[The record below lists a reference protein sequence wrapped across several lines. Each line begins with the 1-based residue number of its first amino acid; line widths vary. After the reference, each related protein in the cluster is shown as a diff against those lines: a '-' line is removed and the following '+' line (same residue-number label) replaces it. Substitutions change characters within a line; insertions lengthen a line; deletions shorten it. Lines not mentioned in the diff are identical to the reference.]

1 MTLSALGDMASD
13 SKCAQL
19 RYGNEKEFTV
29 IADKL
34 GVMNDFK
41 VRLESRRDKY

>member
-1 MTLSALGDMASD
+1 MALSDLGGLASD
-13 SKCAQL
+13 SKCAQV
-19 RYGNEKEFTV
+19 RYGNEKEFSV

-41 VRLESRRDKY
+41 VRLERRREKY